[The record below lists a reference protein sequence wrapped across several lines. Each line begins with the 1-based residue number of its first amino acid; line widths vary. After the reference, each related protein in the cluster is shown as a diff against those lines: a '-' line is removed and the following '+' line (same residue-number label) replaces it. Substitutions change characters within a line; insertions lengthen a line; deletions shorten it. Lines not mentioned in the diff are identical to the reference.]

1 MLQTSL
7 LKQTVDWSKGTR
19 CHVMQLGEMR
29 DRKSPPVVQG
39 QSSGSWS
46 GRLHPSE
53 AEAFFTFAH
62 NILHFLPYARFFA
75 GQMGEDGPM
84 VNTL

>member
-7 LKQTVDWSKGTR
+7 LKHNRRLKQ
-19 CHVMQLGEMR
+19 R
-29 DRKSPPVVQG
+29 DSLPLNAARGVEESEVLRVVQG
-39 QSSGSWS
+39 QSSDSWS

-53 AEAFFTFAH
+53 AEAFCTFAH
-62 NILHFLPYARFFA
+62 NILHFCPMRDFFA